1 MRRTLLYTAG
11 LTIAAGASLALAG
24 PASAAPQVPASN
36 AVAKFCCHGQGS
48 GSGERR
54 GFSQGSRFGQSSGF
68 GQGSRFNQ
76 GSGFNQASRFPT
88 RQSGPRGLGG
98 SLGTITVIN
107 QIVLNDI
114 GNTQIGNSNYNGGNT
129 ASATSFTS
137 QFSSVFG
144 R

>member
-24 PASAAPQVPASN
+24 PASAAPQAPAST
-36 AVAKFCCHGQGS
+36 AAAKFCCHGQGS
-48 GSGERR
+48 G
-54 GFSQGSRFGQSSGF
+54 FSQGRGF

-76 GSGFNQASRFPT
+76 PSRVPA
-88 RQSGPRGLGG
+88 RQFSPRGLGGLGG

-114 GNTQIGNSNYNGGNT
+114 GNTQIGNGNYNGGGT

-137 QFSSVFG
+137 QFSSILG
-144 R
+144 RR